1 MLEGAGPH
9 LVDEWREVPR
19 IWDAARTKTDKNA
32 NRKGQMILTGSSA
45 PKDPEKVR
53 HSGTG
58 RIARLRPMTL
68 FESGDA
74 KGGVSFAS
82 LFDGTPIQG
91 VRRGTEIA
99 DVARWCCR
107 GGWPSIMG
115 LEDEFA
121 LETPAEYIRSVNE
134 VNVAKLGKDSATSLA
149 LMRPLA
155 FNTSQAVT
163 YTTLAADMGE
173 DGSARTRQTVS
184 AYLQMLSDLY
194 LTEDLGG
201 WEPPLRAKRRVR
213 VRPKRYFVDPSLP
226 AALIGASPSTLLR
239 DTQTLGGLFETLCLR
254 DLRVYLS
261 VMPGAA
267 NKICYYRD
275 EKDLEVDFVIEL
287 SDGRWG
293 AFGVKLSDLK
303 VDDAAAERLLAF
315 KRRVTANA
323 RAQMRQPEFLAF
335 LVGRGDFAYRRDD
348 GILLILIAALEP

>member
-1 MLEGAGPH
+1 MGCALFPLLDPLEASILWQRVCH
-9 LVDEWREVPR
+9 LR
-19 IWDAARTKTDKNA
+19 
-32 NRKGQMILTGSSA
+32 
-45 PKDPEKVR
+45 
-53 HSGTG
+53 
-58 RIARLRPMTL
+58 L
-68 FESGDA
+68 FESDDA

-82 LFDGTPIQG
+82 LFDGAPIQG

-121 LETPAEYIRSVNE
+121 LETPADYIRSVNE
-134 VNVAKLGKDSATSLA
+134 VNVPKLGKDSATSLA
-149 LMRPLA
+149 LMRSLA
-155 FNTSQAVT
+155 FDTSQAVT
-163 YTTLAADMGE
+163 YATLAVDMGE
-173 DGSARTRQTVS
+173 DGSPARTRGTAS

-213 VRPKRYFVDPSLP
+213 VRPKRYLIDPSLP

-293 AFGVKLSDLK
+293 ALEVKLSDLK

-315 KRRVTANA
+315 KRKVTANA
-323 RAQMRQPEFLAF
+323 RAQARQPEFLAF

-348 GILLILIAALEP
+348 GILIIPIAALEP